1 MFYSCCF
8 IILFSGAAPDAKDS
22 NGWTVLRHL
31 FRPYLEHMISDRDM
45 IECCMVLAEHGAD
58 FNVSL
63 PKSGYTPFS
72 HYSTVL
78 LLDTELNDYV
88 IKLLRMGGN
97 AHILDWYYNLTP
109 YEISKRAR
117 DPSLKAIMETYVCRL
132 KCVLANH
139 YETEIVTV

>member
-63 PKSGYTPFS
+63 PKSGYTPF
-72 HYSTVL
+72 HITAQFAARH
-78 LLDTELNDYV
+78 ELNDYV